1 MGSVGCRLDS
11 RQERSDGV
19 AYRLVIFDF
28 DGTLADSAGWV
39 RGVLNDVAR
48 RYGFRTLM
56 PDEFTMLRGQD
67 SRAVIRYLGVP
78 MWKMPVIAAH
88 MRRLMRRDAGSIA
101 LFGGV
106 DALLRTLAEQ
116 GVTLAIVSSNAEDNV
131 RRILGPEN
139 AALIA
144 HYECGASLFGKR
156 SRFRRVLRRAG
167 IPAAETIAIGDET
180 RDIEAA
186 ALEGLASGAVEW
198 GYATPDLLRRH
209 NPTLMFDSV
218 ERMAAVLTGG

>member
-1 MGSVGCRLDS
+1 M
-11 RQERSDGV
+11 

-48 RYGFRTLM
+48 RYGFRALSA
-56 PDEFTMLRGQD
+56 DEFTMLRGQD
-67 SRAVIRYLGVP
+67 NRTIVRYLGVP
-78 MWKMPVIAAH
+78 MWKMPLIAAH
-88 MRRLMRRDAGSIA
+88 MRGLMRRDAGGIA

-106 DALLRTLAEQ
+106 DELLRGLADR
-116 GVTLAIVSSNAEDNV
+116 GMTLAIVSSNAEDNV

-139 AALIA
+139 AARIA
-144 HYECGASLFGKR
+144 HYECGASIFGKR
-156 SRFRRVLRRAG
+156 SRFRRVLHRAG
-167 IPAAETIAIGDET
+167 IPAGDAIAVGDEA

-186 ALEGLASGAVEW
+186 AVEGLASGAVGW
-198 GYATPDLLRRH
+198 GYATPDLLRRQ

-218 ERMAAVLTGG
+218 EHMAAVLAGAG

>member
-1 MGSVGCRLDS
+1 M
-11 RQERSDGV
+11 DGV

-39 RGVLNDVAR
+39 RVVLNDVAR
-48 RYGFRTLM
+48 RYGFRTLT
-56 PDEFTMLRGQD
+56 PDEFTTLRGQD
-67 SRAVIRYLGVP
+67 SRAIVRHLGVP
-78 MWKMPVIAAH
+78 LWKMPLIAAH
-88 MRRLMRRDAGSIA
+88 MRRLMRRDAGTIS

-106 DALLRTLAEQ
+106 DDMLRGLAGR
-116 GVTLAIVSSNAEDNV
+116 GVTIAIVSSNAEDNV

-139 AALIA
+139 AALVS

-167 IPAAETIAIGDET
+167 VPAAETIAIGDET

-186 ALEGLASGAVEW
+186 ALEGLASGAVGW

-209 NPTLMFDSV
+209 DPTLMFDSV
-218 ERMAAVLTGG
+218 ERMAAVLAGGG